1 MDWRPSPGLNPR
13 SRGDVILNLPALA
26 VILTIHGGEEVRC
39 DGGMAAGEP
48 WDMIW
53 FLEESK
59 RKKKKKKRSRT
70 MGGSGS
76 MDRN

>member
-1 MDWRPSPGLNPR
+1 
-13 SRGDVILNLPALA
+13 
-26 VILTIHGGEEVRC
+26 
-39 DGGMAAGEP
+39 MAAGEP

-53 FLEESK
+53 FLKESE

-76 MDRN
+76 MDRNWQAWGNIWWGGWM